1 MRLDYLMGDKDK
13 TSHSAEGSALGFW
26 YQSLY
31 ALLILLQQ
39 GSDDAAVGIE
49 MLDDIELS
57 ANGQGLYYQLKHSV
71 AAKPSAV
78 GIKSRSVWR
87 TVKVWVDLLPKVNL
101 AETSLHLVT
110 VGSVVDQD
118 PLAALAVPNSD
129 REALA
134 SAMVLEARRV
144 VDARAEAKSTGES
157 PLPYADRKDGCEA
170 FLSLTDA
177 TRLNLL
183 RRVTLKIESPT
194 VSQVEDHIEAQLT
207 LLPAGQRAQ
216 VAKKLIEWW
225 DRQIV
230 YSLCGKRE
238 RVIARP
244 ELQAQISEI
253 VGDLEQGKLS
263 ADFEMVEKP
272 LEYQP
277 NGMLTRQIALVKG
290 GNTDINKAIREEW
303 RARAQRARWATENPA
318 LTSMISSYDAVL
330 IEHWSDKHRQMVEEC
345 ETVEDEV
352 KCKSGLDLLRWSH
365 NDAPLA
371 VRPIQ
376 EGFGAAYYVRG
387 SYQVL
392 AIDLQ
397 VGWHPDYKDLLKDGE

>member
-1 MRLDYLMGDKDK
+1 MGDKDG
-13 TSHSAEGSALGFW
+13 TSHSAEGAALGFW

-31 ALLILLQQ
+31 ALLILLEQV
-39 GSDDAAVGIE
+39 SDDAAVGVE
-49 MLDDIELS
+49 QLDDIALT
-57 ANGQGLYYQLKHSV
+57 ADGHDLLYQLKHSV
-71 AAKPSAV
+71 AAKPSPV
-78 GIKSRSVWR
+78 GIKSRSLWR
-87 TVKVWVDLLPKVNL
+87 TIKVWVDLLPKLRL

-110 VGSVVDQD
+110 VGGIVEDD
-118 PLAALAVPNSD
+118 PLAALTETDSD
-129 REALA
+129 RNALA
-134 SAMVLEARRV
+134 SAMSEEAQRV
-144 VDARAEAKSTGES
+144 VDARAEAKAAGES
-157 PLPYADRKDGCEA
+157 SLPFGDRKDGCEA
-170 FLSLTDA
+170 FLTLPTMV
-177 TRLNLL
+177 RLNLM
-183 RRVTLKIESPT
+183 RRVTLKIASPS
-194 VSQVEDHIEAQLT
+194 VGDIEDNIEARLT

-216 VAKKLIEWW
+216 VAKKLVEWW

-253 VGDLEQGKLS
+253 IGELDQGKLS
-263 ADFEMVEKP
+263 ADFETVRKP
-272 LEYQP
+272 IEYQP

-290 GNTDINKAIREEW
+290 GSADIDKAIREEW

-318 LTSMISSYDAVL
+318 LASMINDYDAVL
-330 IEHWSDKHRQMVEEC
+330 TEHWSDRHSQMVEDCQDLE
-345 ETVEDEV
+345 EDG
-352 KCKSGLDLLRWSH
+352 KCKSGLDLLRWTH
-365 NDAPLA
+365 NDAPTA

-376 EGFGAAYYVRG
+376 DGFGAAYYVRG